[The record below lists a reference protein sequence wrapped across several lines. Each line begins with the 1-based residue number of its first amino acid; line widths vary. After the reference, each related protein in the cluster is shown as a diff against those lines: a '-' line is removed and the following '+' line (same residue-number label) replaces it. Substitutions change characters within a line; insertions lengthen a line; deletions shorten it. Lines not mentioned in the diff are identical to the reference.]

1 MYVFAQNIGIRDKM
15 KYYYQLIQYNNDL
28 SFGSYKMELNRKL
41 CAMRRKLSQRYWLDD
56 SLGCCLL
63 MWYCPFNFPF
73 NFFNFFNFSNFFNFF
88 NFQFYFRK
96 FSNDNLRFYLVVQ
109 HCFSIFVTKLATL
122 DNIIRR
128 TKYEYV
134 MYIHERNNWT
144 NFRWDASEISISF
157 SLNLCHSLAH
167 PCHSFA
173 EKT

>member
-28 SFGSYKMELNRKL
+28 SFGSYKMEFNL
-41 CAMRRKLSQRYWLDD
+41 
-56 SLGCCLL
+56 
-63 MWYCPFNFPF
+63 PFNFHY
-73 NFFNFFNFSNFFNFF
+73 

-144 NFRWDASEISISF
+144 NFRWDASKISISF

>member
-1 MYVFAQNIGIRDKM
+1 MR
-15 KYYYQLIQYNNDL
+15 L
-28 SFGSYKMELNRKL
+28 
-41 CAMRRKLSQRYWLDD
+41 RRKLSQRYWLDD
-56 SLGCCLL
+56 SLGCRLL
-63 MWYCPFNFPF
+63 MWYCPFNFQF
-73 NFFNFFNFSNFFNFF
+73 NFHYNFQYNFQF
-88 NFQFYFRK
+88 NFQFNFRK
-96 FSNDNLRFYLVVQ
+96 FNNDNLRFYLVVQ
-109 HCFSIFVTKLATL
+109 HCFSIFVTKLATI

-173 EKT
+173 EKNIEIWTTTEDKV